1 MKKLSLVY
9 LLFFVSMIVLAGC
22 GDEYREAN
30 TAADGAVSSGAVSG
44 AAVETE
50 RIPVKYANR
59 NSTNLYTS
67 TGQEYSKTI
76 MQRNLDGEL
85 VKKLKPETRGADI
98 ISMRYV
104 DDEWMYYTR
113 WKEGTTS
120 SSELWRAPIQ
130 KKDGCDDVQFEQE
143 EKVLV
148 SEGGIFDDIYVA
160 DDFVYYNEV
169 SAPAQEG
176 TCRRYDMKNDRQVT
190 MPAGAPVQEG
200 AGSVWCGYCDGSMFL
215 VRDGE
220 LAADG
225 KGGLYVQDIHTNQFQ
240 LLEKDADEDGFWG
253 FVTNEKQAYYLA
265 GNEVKRYC
273 SGMKQAETYITEEQL
288 VKAEEAA
295 GYPAFSLEICALYLD
310 DTTLYILAKE
320 KEREFPDM
328 VFSCKLQGKCEVKF
342 EDKLF
347 AGVENGH
354 FEGQLMIER
363 IVDGECLLHR
373 WADDESDGLV
383 CFDLATGEEKEVTK
397 KDAEYWWQYW

>member
-9 LLFFVSMIVLAGC
+9 LLFFVSLVVLAGC
-22 GDEYREAN
+22 GGEYQEAN
-30 TAADGAVSSGAVSG
+30 PAADGAVSSGAVSG

-50 RIPVKYANR
+50 RIPVTYANR
-59 NSTNLYTS
+59 NSTNLYTA
-67 TGQEYSKTI
+67 TGEEYSKTI
-76 MQRNLDGEL
+76 VQRDLDGEQ

-113 WKEGTTS
+113 WKEETS
-120 SSELWRAPIQ
+120 PSAELWRAPIQ

-148 SEGGIFDDIYVA
+148 SERGIFDDIYVV

-169 SAPAQEG
+169 SAPAQG
-176 TCRRYDMKNDRQVT
+176 GICRRYDMKNDRQVT

-220 LAADG
+220 LTADG

-253 FVTNEKQAYYLA
+253 VVTNEKQAYYSA
-265 GNEVKRYC
+265 GDAVKTYRNGMEEPEIFI
-273 SGMKQAETYITEEQL
+273 SGEQL
-288 VKAEEAA
+288 CKAAEAA
-295 GYPAFSLEICALYLD
+295 GGETDSIKIEDLYLD
-310 DTTLYILAKE
+310 DTTLYILAYE
-320 KEREFPDM
+320 GECEM
-328 VFSCKLQGKCEVKF
+328 IFSCDLKGRSQPQFEKKLYERFKETLSRGEFYDEVCFVDGKCRVCSW
-342 EDKLF
+342 
-347 AGVENGH
+347 VE
-354 FEGQLMIER
+354 EEEKVI
-363 IVDGECLLHR
+363 
-373 WADDESDGLV
+373 

-397 KDAEYWWQYW
+397 KDAEYWWQFW